1 LPVKAANDLS
11 PSLRIDTTNRSS
23 GIGRGSAT
31 GRSGSGVDFVPTGRP
46 MPAQV
51 ASNTPI
57 QAMAGIDSILALQSV
72 EEPLTARKRAVRR
85 GASLLDLLDA
95 VKTDLL
101 IGRVSA
107 ESLDGMVDM
116 LAEMRERSL
125 PGLDSLLDDIE
136 LRVRVELA
144 KFGRYPPV

>member
-1 LPVKAANDLS
+1 
-11 PSLRIDTTNRSS
+11 
-23 GIGRGSAT
+23 
-31 GRSGSGVDFVPTGRP
+31 